1 MGAPL
6 QDRDGIMRI
15 GLVATLALVL
25 CACGS
30 KDEQSATNKQAAA
43 TAVAALG
50 DESVAAVL
58 ESAGKPLAKLRFL
71 VESRPVVGKPF
82 NLKLTV
88 TTEAP
93 VPQLVITPESTVLT
107 ATPASVMVALGHAG
121 DTDRE
126 FNAGHVFSVTASQE
140 GLAELVVHL
149 TQDDTPEALYRIPI
163 LVAK

>member
-1 MGAPL
+1 
-6 QDRDGIMRI
+6 MRI

-30 KDEQSATNKQAAA
+30 KDEDGAVSKQAAA

-58 ESAGKPLAKLRFL
+58 ESPGTPFAKLRFL

-82 NLKLTV
+82 NLTLTV
-88 TTEAP
+88 TTGEP
-93 VPQLVITPESTVLT
+93 VPQLLVTPESTVLT
-107 ATPASVMVALGHAG
+107 ATPANVMVALGHAG
-121 DTDRE
+121 DTSRE
-126 FNAGHVFSVTASQE
+126 FSASHVFSVTANQE
-140 GLAELVVHL
+140 GLAELTVHL
-149 TQDDTPEALYRIPI
+149 TTEGDTPEALYIIPV

>member
-1 MGAPL
+1 M
-6 QDRDGIMRI
+6 MRI
-15 GLVATLALVL
+15 GLVVTLALVL

-30 KDEQSATNKQAAA
+30 KEEESAANKQAAA
-43 TAVAALG
+43 KAVAVLG

-58 ESAGKPLAKLRFL
+58 ESQGTPFARLRFL

-93 VPQLVITPESTVLT
+93 MPQVLVTPESAVFT
-107 ATPASVMVALGHAG
+107 ATPASVMVALGHPG
-121 DTDRE
+121 DTSRQ
-126 FNAGHVFSVTASQE
+126 FSASHVFSVTANQE

-149 TQDDTPEALYRIPI
+149 AADGDTPEALYIIPV